1 MQAEGTADD
10 FRYDA
15 FISYRHAEMDKA
27 VAERL
32 HRALETYRVPG
43 PLVKRGLPRQI
54 KRVFRDREE
63 LPTSSNLSDDI
74 QEALRESRYLIVI
87 CSPRTPESRWVT
99 REVELFIQL
108 GRGDRILPVLIEG
121 EPTDSFPAPIRPQA
135 SDRGASSRV
144 LEPAA
149 DVRANKLR
157 RSLRLLAGEKL
168 RLIAR
173 ILGCGYSELE
183 SRDHERSI
191 RQKGALALAV
201 LLIVSSVGFFN
212 YSQFVRAEEQRKTTE
227 TERDQALAAISL
239 LTYDTL
245 ERLENVPGTLS
256 ILTAVFEE
264 NVEMLDRI
272 LALSPESPDARREM
286 ASNLTRVC
294 EGWLEL
300 GDTERAHEACDEALA
315 IFLELAQDKADAVAQ
330 WDLSVSY
337 SWMGDVKMAQGDLTG
352 AKEVYEKSLAID
364 LELAEQTSH
373 SQVHRNVSI
382 GYNNIGDVGMAQGNL
397 TAAREAYEESLAI
410 SLALAQDK
418 TNAEAQRDLS
428 IAYSGVGD
436 VRMAQGD
443 LTGALEAYDESLA
456 IRIELA
462 QNNSTVEAQRD
473 LSHSYD
479 KLGRLRMTQGDV
491 TGALEAYEKSLA
503 IALQL
508 AQDKASVEAQ
518 RDLSIAHSRIGDV
531 RMVQGNLAA
540 ALEAY
545 EKSLTIDI
553 ELAQDKS
560 NAQMQRS
567 LSIGYERMGNVRLMQ
582 DDLTGARE
590 AFEKALAIALELA
603 QDKSNAQAQRDLAV
617 SYSRMGDVM
626 TVQGDLTGALD
637 AREKSLAIFLEL
649 AQDKSD
655 AQAQR
660 DLGISYSRM
669 GDVRMA
675 EGDLTAAAAA
685 YESALAI
692 AIELAQGNSNA
703 QAQRDLAFSYQ
714 AISRVLMEQGD
725 LTGAR
730 EVRERALAI
739 CLDLAQNR
747 SDAQAQRN
755 LAIAYGSMSWLE
767 VLDRRPREAVSA
779 ALKGLEADPTQV
791 WIRINLAHGYLLDD
805 QVEKATA
812 IYVENKDV
820 ILEGTRT
827 FADGVREDFKLLREK
842 GITHPAMD
850 TIEQLLQ

>member
-1 MQAEGTADD
+1 MEDGGTADD

-27 VAERL
+27 IAERL

-43 PLVKRGLPRQI
+43 PLVRRGLPRQI

-63 LPTSSNLSDDI
+63 LPTSSNLSEDI
-74 QEALRESRYLIVI
+74 QRALRESRCLIVI

-99 REVELFIQL
+99 REIEIFMDL

-121 EPTDSFPAPIRPQA
+121 EPADSFPAPIRPQ
-135 SDRGASSRV
+135 GAQAGDQVALRPSSGV

-157 RSLRLLAGEKL
+157 RSLRLLAREKL

-183 SRDHERSI
+183 ARDHERSI

-201 LLIVSSVGFFN
+201 FLLVSAVGFFN

-227 TERDQALAAISL
+227 TERDRAMAAISL
-239 LTYDTL
+239 LTYETP
-245 ERLENVPGTLS
+245 ERLGNMPGALS
-256 ILTAVFEE
+256 ILTTVFEE
-264 NVEMLDRI
+264 DVELLDRI
-272 LALSPESPDARREM
+272 LSLSPDSPEAGREVG
-286 ASNLTRVC
+286 SNLLLAC
-294 EGWLEL
+294 DGWLRL
-300 GDTERAHEACDEALA
+300 GDTRRAQQACEEALA
-315 IFLELAQDKADAVAQ
+315 ISLELAQDKADAVAQ

-352 AKEVYEKSLAID
+352 ALEVYEKSLAID
-364 LELAEQTSH
+364 LELAEQTPH
-373 SQVHRNVSI
+373 SQAHRNVSI
-382 GYNNIGDVGMAQGNL
+382 
-397 TAAREAYEESLAI
+397 S
-410 SLALAQDK
+410 
-418 TNAEAQRDLS
+418 
-428 IAYSGVGD
+428 YSRIGD
-436 VRMAQGD
+436 VRMAQGN
-443 LTGALEAYDESLA
+443 L
-456 IRIELA
+456 
-462 QNNSTVEAQRD
+462 
-473 LSHSYD
+473 
-479 KLGRLRMTQGDV
+479 

-503 IALQL
+503 IALEL
-508 AQDKASVEAQ
+508 ARDETSVEAQ
-518 RDLSIAHSRIGDV
+518 RDLSVIYSRIGDV
-531 RMVQGNLAA
+531 RMAQGNLTG

-545 EKSLTIDI
+545 EKSLTIDL

-567 LSIGYERMGNVRLMQ
+567 LSISYERMGNVRLMQ

-660 DLGISYSRM
+660 DLGISYSTM
-669 GDVRMA
+669 GDARMA

-692 AIELAQGNSNA
+692 AIELGQDSSNA

-714 AISRVLMEQGD
+714 AVGRVRMAQDD
-725 LTGAR
+725 LEGAR
-730 EVRERALAI
+730 EARESALAI
-739 CLDLAQNR
+739 YLELAQDK

-755 LAIAYGSMSWLE
+755 LAIAYGGLSWLE
-767 VLDRRPREAVSA
+767 LLDRRPSEAVSA
-779 ALKGLEADPTQV
+779 AVKGLEADPTQV
-791 WIRINLAHGYLLDD
+791 WIKTNLAHGYLLDD

-820 ILEGTRT
+820 ILDGTRS
-827 FADGVREDFKLLREK
+827 FADAVREDFKLLREK
-842 GITHPAMD
+842 GITHAAMD
-850 TIEQLLQ
+850 RIEQLLR